1 MLTLLLAL
9 AFKYGRG
16 SEDMG
21 IKLVNTVKPYL
32 PLERYQISDK
42 LHNEYGEAITE
53 LSASFHGVT
62 LDKVNALIKQAKT
75 EEWHKEELA
84 SRLREV
90 MTAQRWR
97 VERLARTETHRARG
111 LGQVD
116 AMVSLQNKAQ
126 VRITK
131 TWQTV
136 SDKPCEFCLEM
147 AGRTVNVADSYLKTG
162 EVVSGGGSDL
172 FINDYRNIDTA
183 LLHPNC
189 TCIERFKV
197 SEVKQEVQELKKEDY
212 KKYFKDY
219 TDLWQLEK
227 KSSLRDEEK
236 KIIDIVNKEFNFKEI
251 ITIRRVEYP
260 QKIKTP
266 DLIINGDKVD
276 IKGVSSENAVRKQI
290 SKSLRQ
296 IDDGWIIFDISNYK
310 DSEKNIIGTILRRTK
325 QKNIKKFIIANRN
338 KVVYSKNI
346 K

>member
-21 IKLVNTVKPYL
+21 IKLINTVKPYL

-53 LSASFHGVT
+53 LSASFHGTT

-90 MTAQRWR
+90 MKAQRWR

-162 EVVSGGGSDL
+162 EAVSGVESNL
-172 FINDYRNIDTA
+172 FINDYRNIDAA

-197 SEVKQEVQELKKEDY
+197 TNVEVNEKPKSILGSTPEKVVNDLTTEEKAFIYDFERNGY
-212 KKYFKDY
+212 KIDKVISKDY
-219 TDLWQLEK
+219 ET
-227 KSSLRDEEK
+227 
-236 KIIDIVNKEFNFKEI
+236 FKP
-251 ITIRRVEYP
+251 TN
-260 QKIKTP
+260 
-266 DLIINGDKVD
+266 DFIINGLEWEMKTP
-276 IKGVSSENAVRKQI
+276 E
-290 SKSLRQ
+290 KSLKYSTMSTHIRNAIKQ
-296 IDDGWIIFDISNYK
+296 NKENFIINLQGKYY
-310 DSEKNIIGTILRRTK
+310 SEKALRQLSDYNSRNPSYKLKNLIIYK
-325 QKNIKKFIIANRN
+325 QGEIIQLIGGNSINKK
-338 KVVYSKNI
+338 
-346 K
+346 